1 LWGSLDPVTS
11 DARRWIPAALELVD
25 AQTPRDVTAK
35 LRLAEAELATHLEQH
50 ALQLASAQE
59 AVEYYREVDDALRLV
74 RAQILVGGALSV
86 FGQIDEARSILEEA
100 LSTARKLGY
109 RWDTWRVLRNLGV
122 CLMEHDV
129 MASRTYLTEALQL
142 LKAADD
148 QRNSELLAMNFASL
162 AFEEGD
168 TESALRQLTDVFAK
182 GRFVTSRREATNARL
197 SMAEYLMALGRYE
210 RAREYADEALAAA
223 REGHL
228 DALTAESLVR
238 LVAIAV
244 MRETSC
250 LSDINVGVARIV
262 GFVDARMRT
271 LGSAPFFRRDQLF
284 AALREGLG
292 AEAFAN
298 LVADGS
304 IMTEDEAVQTAM
316 AL

>member
-1 LWGSLDPVTS
+1 
-11 DARRWIPAALELVD
+11 
-25 AQTPRDVTAK
+25 
-35 LRLAEAELATHLEQH
+35 
-50 ALQLASAQE
+50 
-59 AVEYYREVDDALRLV
+59 
-74 RAQILVGGALSV
+74 
-86 FGQIDEARSILEEA
+86 
-100 LSTARKLGY
+100 
-109 RWDTWRVLRNLGV
+109 
-122 CLMEHDV
+122 
-129 MASRTYLTEALQL
+129 
-142 LKAADD
+142 
-148 QRNSELLAMNFASL
+148 
-162 AFEEGD
+162 
-168 TESALRQLTDVFAK
+168 
-182 GRFVTSRREATNARL
+182 
-197 SMAEYLMALGRYE
+197 MALGRYE